1 MSSFWSGWIIVLT
14 IGHLIALIVLL
25 RWNMKN
31 YTDVAEGDNMGH
43 EFDGISELNNPL
55 PKWWTYLFWI
65 CLGWAFLYLALYP
78 GLGNFQGLL
87 GWSSSNQDVRS
98 LEESEQAR
106 LQAIEDGQ
114 IVQYD
119 RERARA
125 EDVYGPIFAQYASM
139 SIEDIA
145 DDSEALRIGQRLFL
159 QNCAQCHGSDARGG
173 IGFPNL
179 TDGVFNWGHNPADI
193 KTTIMGGREA
203 AMPAFGE
210 QLGEQGI
217 REMAAYVLS
226 LSGRNVDRELARA
239 GETQFAVCAACH
251 GMDGK
256 GNPAMG
262 SPDLTNNVWL
272 YGGSQRAVEE
282 TLRHGRNGVMPRWDS
297 ILGED
302 KVQILSGYIYSL
314 NN

>member
-31 YTDVAEGDNMGH
+31 YTDVDEGDNMGH
-43 EFDGISELNNPL
+43 EFDGITELNNPL

-65 CLGWAFLYLALYP
+65 LLGWAFLYLALYP

-87 GWSSSNQDVRS
+87 GWSSSNQEIRS
-98 LEESEQAR
+98 LEESREAAERAR
-106 LQAIEDGQ
+106 EEGRV
-114 IVQYD
+114 VQYD

-125 EDVYGPIFAQYASM
+125 EEVYGPIFAQYANM
-139 SIEDIA
+139 PIEQIA
-145 DDSEALRIGQRLFL
+145 TDNEALRIGQRLFL
-159 QNCAQCHGSDARGG
+159 QNCAQCHASDARGG

-179 TDGVFNWGHNPADI
+179 TNGVFNWGGAPEQI
-193 KTTIMGGREA
+193 KATIMQGRQAE
-203 AMPAFGE
+203 MPPALE
-210 QLGEQGI
+210 QLGEQGV
-217 REMAAYVLS
+217 REVATYVLS
-226 LSGRNVDRELARA
+226 LAGRNVDRDLARA
-239 GETQFAVCAACH
+239 GEARFGLCAVCH
-251 GMDGK
+251 GADGT

-262 SPDLTNNVWL
+262 APDLTRDVWI
-272 YGGSQRAVEE
+272 YGGSQRAIED
-282 TLRHGRNGVMPRWDS
+282 TIRYGRNGVMPRWDT